1 MKPIKVLVLFFLGLL
16 ALGCNELEDG
26 SYVEPITVYEKI
38 HGSWNLMNLKM
49 VDEFAKAN
57 NIMPSEQN
65 LSSLFNYDTFQIT
78 FNVDNN
84 MQPSSYM
91 VTGNVPPLFQ
101 LNGYWKLSSSFQPTS
116 PGAIEIFLY
125 SDEQKVNGTD
135 TLLLTSIPGSNQ
147 EMEIQLVR
155 KSGGTA
161 FVSYVFNLKS
171 NN

>member
-1 MKPIKVLVLFFLGLL
+1 MKPIKVLVLVFLGLL
-16 ALGCNELEDG
+16 AHGCNELEDG
-26 SYVEPITVYEKI
+26 SYVEPITIYEKI
-38 HGSWNLMNLKM
+38 HGNWNLMNLKM

-57 NIMPSEQN
+57 GITPSEQN
-65 LSSLFNYDTFQIT
+65 LSTLFNYDTFQIT
-78 FNVDNN
+78 FNVDND
-84 MQPSSYM
+84 MQPTTYT
-91 VTGNVPPLFQ
+91 VTGDVPPLFQ
-101 LNGYWKLSSSFQPTS
+101 KSGYWKLNSNFQPTS

-125 SDEQKVNGTD
+125 SDEQKVIGTD
-135 TLLLTSIPGSNQ
+135 TLLLTSVPGSNQ

>member
-84 MQPSSYM
+84 MEPSSYT

-101 LNGYWKLSSSFQPTS
+101 LNGYWRL
-116 PGAIEIFLY
+116 
-125 SDEQKVNGTD
+125 
-135 TLLLTSIPGSNQ
+135 
-147 EMEIQLVR
+147 
-155 KSGGTA
+155 
-161 FVSYVFNLKS
+161 
-171 NN
+171 